1 MLQPH
6 SMLSITLPS
15 LRSRLFAAL
24 ILPVFS
30 YACQVWGVPFFSRSN
45 PLDNP
50 LDQLQLHFLR
60 MMAGVA
66 GSTHRLS
73 LLHEFGHTPISH
85 HFVKLAA
92 RFWDRATAL
101 PETQILH
108 RSLLSDLQLMLN
120 GCKHCW
126 SYYFLTAMHNLDLG
140 PSPDFIVNATDCLTM
155 SFPETA
161 VVPRFAARAFAYC
174 TPRLPPA
181 DLPRCP
187 RTCASNSVRGFTFRF
202 WVGMTAA
209 SPAPHLRHWMPPP
222 LRIALCRLRL
232 SMSDLRVDRGR
243 HARPRV
249 PRQQRLC
256 MAHSTLDPHDAV
268 EDIRHFLLE
277 CPAYDRIRSS
287 NSYSILFTPTEGL
300 PLTCAQ
306 HLRCI
311 FSHSNQYLLA
321 SCISRML
328 ELRAHILS
336 AAPDTPPALL
346 AFMPGPNHILTEWWL
361 QGTTDNPHSDLY

>member
-1 MLQPH
+1 
-6 SMLSITLPS
+6 
-15 LRSRLFAAL
+15 
-24 ILPVFS
+24 
-30 YACQVWGVPFFSRSN
+30 
-45 PLDNP
+45 
-50 LDQLQLHFLR
+50 
-60 MMAGVA
+60 
-66 GSTHRLS
+66 
-73 LLHEFGHTPISH
+73 
-85 HFVKLAA
+85 
-92 RFWDRATAL
+92 
-101 PETQILH
+101 
-108 RSLLSDLQLMLN
+108 
-120 GCKHCW
+120 
-126 SYYFLTAMHNLDLG
+126 
-140 PSPDFIVNATDCLTM
+140 
-155 SFPETA
+155 
-161 VVPRFAARAFAYC
+161 
-174 TPRLPPA
+174 
-181 DLPRCP
+181 
-187 RTCASNSVRGFTFRF
+187 
-202 WVGMTAA
+202 MTAA

-256 MAHSTLDPHDAV
+256 MAHSTLDPQHDAV

-277 CPAYDRIRSS
+277 CLAYDRIRSS

-336 AAPDTPPALL
+336 SAPDTPPALL